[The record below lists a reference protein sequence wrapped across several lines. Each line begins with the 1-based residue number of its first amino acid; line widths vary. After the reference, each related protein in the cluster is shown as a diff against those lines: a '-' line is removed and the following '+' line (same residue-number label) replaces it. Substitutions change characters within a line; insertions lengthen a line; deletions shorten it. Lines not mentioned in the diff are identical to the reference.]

1 MNQIVK
7 NRFEMFVGVNLFAA
21 KPGLPA
27 NARATALFA
36 LNQTV
41 VTNMT
46 AAGAAQEEGRGIFQG
61 ATADRVRL
69 GTELRGVVRKAT
81 GIARVLDPATFP
93 EVRQQVRAPRSSSYV
108 ALIASAVAIKAA
120 VTPAAVKAAFVERGM
135 AADFD
140 TELED
145 LSESLQEATA
155 RKGLG
160 RSTRVGGTVGLLAE
174 SRRGLGFVREL
185 DAIMD
190 VVLADLPELL
200 SEWTSVS
207 HVQRPPQREPED
219 SGSGSGTGTE
229 PGSSGSGG
237 TTVTTTAATGT

>member
-7 NRFEMFVGVNLFAA
+7 NRFEMYVGVNLFGG

-27 NARATALFA
+27 NARATVLFG

-41 VTNMT
+41 VTNM
-46 AAGAAQEEGRGIFQG
+46 ADAGAAQEEGRGIFQG

-69 GTELRGVVRKAT
+69 GADLRILVRKAA
-81 GIARVLDPATFP
+81 GIARILDPVTFP
-93 EVRQQVRAPRSSSYV
+93 EVRQQVRGPRSSSYQ
-108 ALIASAVAIKAA
+108 ALIASAAAIKTA

-174 SRRGLGFVREL
+174 SRRGLAIVREL

-190 VVLADLPELL
+190 VILADNPVLL
-200 SEWTSVS
+200 TEWKSVS
-207 HVQRPPQREPED
+207 HVRRAPQRAAQPGEG
-219 SGSGSGTGTE
+219 SGSGSDPLTG
-229 PGSSGSGG
+229 GSGPTAPSGS
-237 TTVTTTAATGT
+237 

>member
-7 NRFEMFVGVNLFAA
+7 NRFEMFVGVNLFAG
-21 KPGLPA
+21 KPGLPV

-36 LNQTV
+36 LNQAV
-41 VTNMT
+41 VTNLT
-46 AAGAAQEEGRGIFQG
+46 DAGAAQEEGRGLFQG
-61 ATADRVRL
+61 ATADRLRL
-69 GTELRGVVRKAT
+69 GSELRALVRKAS
-81 GIARVLDPATFP
+81 GIAKILDPLAFLD
-93 EVRQQVRAPRSSSYV
+93 VRQQVRPPRSGAYA
-108 ALIASAVAIKAA
+108 ALIASALAIKTA

-174 SRRGLGFVREL
+174 SRRGLGIVREL

-190 VVLADLPELL
+190 VILADNAALL
-200 SEWTSVS
+200 AEWQSVS
-207 HVQRPPQREPED
+207 HVQRPPQRAPQPDEGG
-219 SGSGSGTGTE
+219 GSGSEPVTG
-229 PGSSGSGG
+229 GSGPTAPSGS
-237 TTVTTTAATGT
+237 